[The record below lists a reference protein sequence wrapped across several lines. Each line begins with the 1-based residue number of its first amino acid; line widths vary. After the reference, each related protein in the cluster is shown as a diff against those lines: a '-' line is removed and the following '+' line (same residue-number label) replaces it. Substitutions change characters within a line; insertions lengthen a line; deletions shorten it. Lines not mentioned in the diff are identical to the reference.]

1 MNKLHKKLTKALKL
15 KRSHLIIIG
24 IALTLSIALM
34 SAQRILNTSMRAML
48 TEKSAELLT
57 ADIEIATTEAISSKN
72 ITHIESVLTNQKH
85 TKRQIFSSMIQFYGD
100 QSELAEIVAVE
111 NEYPLR
117 GECLGIDAENS
128 MQSISTLLG
137 QASNAVVISERLYN
151 ETDLTF
157 GSTITIGNFSAVV
170 TGIIKSEPDI
180 SIQSLQLGPRIYMS
194 LKNSKETGF
203 DPNLSRKYHSYL
215 IRLDDP
221 EKANTIS
228 QELMNV
234 LGIKSD
240 QKTVQGSYGPAQP
253 MVVRNYNDVNESI
266 IEGFDAMHQ
275 FFLFLSLFVLLLTGT
290 AFGFIIWTSIIQK
303 LHDIGNLRYLG
314 VSIRQIQTF
323 YKKETVNIA
332 IAATAIGLIVGTI
345 LAQIAQWI
353 IGLQMNLAFFI
364 VKINPI
370 DIAFIAIFSV
380 LGIYSMTNS
389 VLKITETN
397 GLFDNEQPQQTN
409 FKIISLISI
418 ALFIFMI
425 IFLLLN
431 HIKFN
436 TSMMIIALFFSVFVV
451 LSGLD
456 AGIFSLLKKL
466 PLNAFSLS
474 TRLAL
479 KYLCDGHTI
488 RRMAFL
494 SICFSLI
501 SILTMAHYEASLN
514 AEFSPKKSNK
524 TLPSIF
530 FIDMYTNQVDGFKTL
545 VPERHTIS
553 PMVRTRI
560 TKINNELLNEYEKN
574 QGINDSHFLYREQN
588 LSSRKTLYETEK
600 VLEGNWYQANTKDI
614 EISIERRFAKRL
626 KLKLND
632 SIEFSMLGFPFK
644 GTITSIRSVDWSTFE
659 PNFFML
665 INPPNLDTLPQT
677 WVGAIYTSSAEET
690 SRIQNLLTVNFPNV
704 SIIDVQKTS
713 EKILGFF
720 KTFILAF
727 KIGAIYCFF
736 IGGLLFILLGKLYSD
751 IREEGYS
758 MLHWIGMGKNR
769 IQAISLI
776 ENLWFSG
783 ITYICAFS
791 ISVIICLILF
801 TFFIPIPLVFNWTS
815 SAIILVLLIGLVTF
829 QWYSKKKNFFK
840 L

>member
-1 MNKLHKKLTKALKL
+1 MEKLHNKLTKALKL
-15 KRSHLIIIG
+15 KPGHLIIIG
-24 IALTLSIALM
+24 VALTLSIALM

-57 ADIEIATTEAISSKN
+57 ADIEIATTEAISANDLKR
-72 ITHIESVLTNQKH
+72 IEGVLINQTN
-85 TKRQIFSSMIQFYGD
+85 TKRQIFSSMIQYYGD
-100 QSELAEIVAVE
+100 QTELAEIVAIE
-111 NEYPLR
+111 DSYPLR
-117 GECLGIDAENS
+117 GECLGIDASGNVT
-128 MQSISTLLG
+128 SIATLLN
-137 QASNAVVISERLYN
+137 QNPNAVVISERLYN

-157 GSTITIGNFSAVV
+157 GSTVSIGDFTAVV
-170 TGIIKSEPDI
+170 TGIIQSEPDI
-180 SIQSLQLGPRIYMS
+180 SIQSLQLGPRIYIS
-194 LKNSKETGF
+194 LKNSKKTGF
-203 DPNLSRKYHSYL
+203 DPNLSRKYHSFL
-215 IRLDDP
+215 IKLDEP
-221 EKANTIS
+221 ETAN
-228 QELMNV
+228 QVGKQLMATLN
-234 LGIKSD
+234 IQSD
-240 QKTVQGSYGPAQP
+240 QKTVQGSYGPSQP

-303 LHDIGNLRYLG
+303 LPDIGNLRYLG

-323 YKKETVNIA
+323 YKKQTVKIA
-332 IAATAIGLIVGTI
+332 SISTIMGLIIGTI

-370 DIAFIAIFSV
+370 DIAFIAVFSV
-380 LGIYSMTNS
+380 LGIYSMTAS

-397 GLFDNEQPQQTN
+397 GLFDNEQPQQTSL
-409 FKIISLISI
+409 KIIAFIGV
-418 ALFIFMI
+418 ALFAFMI
-425 IFLLLN
+425 IFLTLN
-431 HIKFN
+431 HIKLI
-436 TSMMIIALFFSVFVV
+436 TGLMIIALFFSVFLL
-451 LSGLD
+451 LSALD
-456 AGIFSLLKKL
+456 ASIFSLIKKL
-466 PLNAFSLS
+466 PLKQFTLQ

-514 AEFSPKKSNK
+514 AEFNPQKSNK

-530 FIDMYTNQVDGFKTL
+530 FIDMYSNQVKEFKKM

-560 TKINNELLNEYEKN
+560 TKINNQLLSTYEKN
-574 QGINDSHFLYREQN
+574 QNISDSHFLFREQN
-588 LSSRKTLYETEK
+588 LSSRESLYETEEII
-600 VLEGNWYQANTKDI
+600 EGTWYKNKADTV

-632 SIEFSMLGFPFK
+632 TVEFSMLGFPFT
-644 GTITSIRSVDWSTFE
+644 GTITSVRSVDWSTFE

-665 INPPNLDTLPQT
+665 INPPNLKELPQT
-677 WVGAIYTSSAEET
+677 WVGAIYTSSAADT
-690 SRIQNLLTVNFPNV
+690 TRIQNLLTINFPNI

-751 IREEGYS
+751 IREEGYA
-758 MLHWIGMGKNR
+758 MLHWIGMGRSR
-769 IQAISLI
+769 IRSISLI
-776 ENLWFSG
+776 ENLWFSI
-783 ITYICAFS
+783 ITYCCAFLIS
-791 ISVIICLILF
+791 IIICSVLF
-801 TFFIPIPLVFNWTS
+801 GVFIPIPLVYNWTT
-815 SAIILVLLIGLVTF
+815 SAIVLLLLIGLVIF